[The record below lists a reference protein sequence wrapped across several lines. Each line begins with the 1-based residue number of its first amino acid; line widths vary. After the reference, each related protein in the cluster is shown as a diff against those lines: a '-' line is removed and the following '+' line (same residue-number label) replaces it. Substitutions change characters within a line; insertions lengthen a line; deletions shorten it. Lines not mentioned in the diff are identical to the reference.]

1 MTSDLSSVSGRPLL
15 ITELE
20 RSGKLYPAV
29 RLAPSGSGL
38 HKTVGSPHTM
48 PGRILGDSGKVRN
61 WSWNGVLEHQ
71 GWLYLTFPSERDV
84 AGGTLRPFDSIFST
98 SPSHVFRTLKSF
110 LQQISELSIEED
122 FEAGGY
128 IVTSTFI
135 DDLQRYYLLHP
146 ALGEILDRETL
157 NEYLPAGLSG
167 PREMVYRILRRIY
180 FCLAHASNL
189 PAGRTKTVTDTLTE
203 RPRIVHP
210 RQSMPELRA
219 DIADTLFSTLIMEQV
234 PSLDEF
240 REKISEWAAAA
251 PFEDLNGRERSER
264 LKRAEN
270 LGRRAGRTIAVREF
284 RRRYGTAVVLS
295 AIGLVIL
302 GFFIAPFI
310 QRALEPDIT
319 EGMEPAE
326 VVRLFYESQNS
337 LDHEAMQDCV
347 IKNAGKSHLNQV
359 TTLFVIS
366 RVRQGMEMKNFFLSA
381 PEWVDAGKPPLSDE
395 RFVFGVTDLQIR
407 ELLSEQ
413 IFEVEYI
420 RWTTLPPEAADD
432 LSDEEKSQVPSLE
445 QVQAIRIREKIRIR
459 ETGRGWKIE
468 SIEEIGRSP
477 AG

>member
-1 MTSDLSSVSGRPLL
+1 
-15 ITELE
+15 
-20 RSGKLYPAV
+20 
-29 RLAPSGSGL
+29 
-38 HKTVGSPHTM
+38 
-48 PGRILGDSGKVRN
+48 
-61 WSWNGVLEHQ
+61 
-71 GWLYLTFPSERDV
+71 
-84 AGGTLRPFDSIFST
+84 
-98 SPSHVFRTLKSF
+98 TLKSF
-110 LQQISELSIEED
+110 LQQISALSIEAD

-128 IVTSTFI
+128 VVTSTFI
-135 DDLQRYYLLHP
+135 DDLQRFYLLHP
-146 ALGEILDRETL
+146 ALGEILDRETVK
-157 NEYLPAGLSG
+157 EYLPAGLSG

-180 FCLAHASNL
+180 FCLSHASNL
-189 PAGRTKTVTDTLTE
+189 SSGRTDTAVDTLAE

-219 DIADTLFSTLIMEQV
+219 DIADTLFNALIIEQV

-240 REKISEWAAAA
+240 REKITEWETQP
-251 PFEDLNGRERSER
+251 PFENLSGRERTER
-264 LKRAEN
+264 LKEAKNMNSRA
-270 LGRRAGRTIAVREF
+270 ARTIAVREF
-284 RRRYGTAVVLS
+284 RRRYGTAVILS

-310 QRALEPDIT
+310 QRAMEPDIT
-319 EGMEPAE
+319 EGLEPTE

-347 IKNAGKSHLNQV
+347 IRDAGKSHLNQV

-366 RVRQGMEMKNFFLSA
+366 RVRQGIEMKNVFLSA
-381 PEWVDAGKPPLSDE
+381 PEWVSAGKPPLSDD
-395 RFVFGVTDLQIR
+395 RFVFGVTDLRIR

-413 IFEVEYI
+413 SFEVEYI

-432 LSDEEKSQVPSLE
+432 LSDEEKSQVPSME
-445 QVQAIRIREKIRIR
+445 QVQAIRIREKIRMR